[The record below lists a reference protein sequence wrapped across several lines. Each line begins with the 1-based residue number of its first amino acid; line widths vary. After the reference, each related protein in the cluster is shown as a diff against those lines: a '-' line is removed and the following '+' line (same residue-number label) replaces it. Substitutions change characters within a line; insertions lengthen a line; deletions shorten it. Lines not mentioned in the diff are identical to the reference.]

1 MKEFARRNARGLARL
16 FEFEE
21 FERLIRFPFGHAPT
35 LRVAADDGKRLGA
48 ERKAAESC
56 APFHEVDLRG
66 GCRGEDGPAGESRL
80 GWWEMTESGLERS
93 GEHAESCTSFLAK
106 RLPRS
111 EATRELVLENEGW
124 REIFLYSV
132 VFTIKIL
139 IFNRPGPRAV
149 RGNFSL
155 AHAQFSRTAL
165 LGA

>member
-1 MKEFARRNARGLARL
+1 MA
-16 FEFEE
+16 
-21 FERLIRFPFGHAPT
+21 
-35 LRVAADDGKRLGA
+35 VDDGKRLGE
-48 ERKAAESC
+48 ERKAVESC
-56 APFHEVDLRG
+56 ASFHEVDLRG
-66 GCRGEDGPAGESRL
+66 GCRGENRPRAPGGV

-132 VFTIKIL
+132 VFTMKIL